1 MDAWRGPEVPDLPG
15 RGPEPRLRDTA
26 TGELTVAATG
36 RDASLYA
43 CGITPYDATH
53 LGHAATFTAWD
64 LLVRSWL
71 DAGHHV
77 TYTQNVT
84 DVDDPLLERAERD
97 GVDWRELALRETERY
112 RRDMEALRILPPA
125 HLIGAVEAVP
135 LIDRFAERLA
145 ARGSLYDLEGDTYF
159 ARCADPAFGALS
171 GPDSAPGLS
180 LAQMTALSAERGGD
194 PDRPGKKDPL
204 DVIVWRAERPGE
216 PAWDSRFG
224 PGRPGWHVE
233 CAAIAVEFLGEAFDV
248 QAGGSDLVF
257 PHHEMSASHARVACA
272 ADGRVFARVYAHS
285 GMVAYEGQKMSKS
298 LGNLVFVS
306 KLRDSGVD
314 PMTIRLAI
322 LAHHYRSDWEWTPE
336 ALAAATARLT
346 RWRAAVSSATG
357 SARAAGVPAADDVLR
372 TVRERLAEDLDAPG
386 ALATIDAWADAVLAA
401 QGSVPPAD
409 ARLVRDT
416 ADALLGV
423 AL

>member
-64 LLVRSWL
+64 LLVRAWL

-97 GVDWRELALRETERY
+97 GVDWRELALRETDRY

-204 DVIVWRAERPGE
+204 DVLVWRAERPGE

-233 CAAIAVEFLGEAFDV
+233 CAAIAVEYLGAAFDV

-285 GMVAYEGQKMSKS
+285 GMVAYQGRRCPSRWATWSSSASCE
-298 LGNLVFVS
+298 
-306 KLRDSGVD
+306 
-314 PMTIRLAI
+314 
-322 LAHHYRSDWEWTPE
+322 TP
-336 ALAAATARLT
+336 APT
-346 RWRAAVSSATG
+346 RWRSAWPSSPTTTAPTG
-357 SARAAGVPAADDVLR
+357 NG
-372 TVRERLAEDLDAPG
+372 
-386 ALATIDAWADAVLAA
+386 
-401 QGSVPPAD
+401 PP
-409 ARLVRDT
+409 RS
-416 ADALLGV
+416 
-423 AL
+423 

>member
-64 LLVRSWL
+64 LLVRAWL

-112 RRDMEALRILPPA
+112 RRDMEALRIVPPA

-204 DVIVWRAERPGE
+204 DVLVWRAERPGE
-216 PAWDSRFG
+216 PAWESRFG

-285 GMVAYEGQKMSKS
+285 GMVAYQGQKMSKS

-306 KLRDSGVD
+306 ALRDSGVD
-314 PMTIRLAI
+314 PMSIRLAI

-336 ALAAATARLT
+336 VLAAAAARLT
-346 RWRAAVSSATG
+346 RWRTAVSSATG
-357 SARAAGVPAADDVLR
+357 SARAPGVPAADDVLR

-386 ALATIDAWADAVLAA
+386 ALAAIDAWADAVLAA
-401 QGSVPPAD
+401 PGSVPPAE
-409 ARLVRDT
+409 AGLIRDT